1 MVVESD
7 KADMDV
13 EAFEDIFLSATLKHE
28 GTTIDVGAPVGIL
41 YPNVADISKI
51 SATLSQPIA
60 LTMPELSSIQ
70 ANNTHG

>member
-1 MVVESD
+1 MAVESD

-13 EAFEDIFLSATLKHE
+13 EVFEDIFLSATLKHE

-51 SATLSQPIA
+51 SATLS
-60 LTMPELSSIQ
+60 
-70 ANNTHG
+70 